1 MNHKQTL
8 ISLFASTA
16 LLGGVG
22 GCGGGSDAPVP
33 VPPPPAID
41 AIPPS
46 ASASPLGLKNYLADL
61 STMTVDNREPLD
73 LGSFTPPTS
82 DTTEPEPVS

>member
-16 LLGGVG
+16 LLGGMS
-22 GCGGGSDAPVP
+22 GCGGGSDTPA
-33 VPPPPAID
+33 PPPPAID

-46 ASASPLGLKNYLADL
+46 ASSSPLGLKNYLADL

-73 LGSFTPPTS
+73 LGSFVPPTS